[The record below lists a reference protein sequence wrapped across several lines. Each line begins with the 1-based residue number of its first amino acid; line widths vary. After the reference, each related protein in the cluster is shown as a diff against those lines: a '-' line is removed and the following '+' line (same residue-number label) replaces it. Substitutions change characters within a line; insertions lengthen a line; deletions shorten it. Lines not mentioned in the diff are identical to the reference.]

1 MQQKNISLSTQEA
14 SIMNTFEMFES
25 NIQIR
30 LPENWNQ
37 FDNKFVKRPPN
48 VSPVNRLRRGRG
60 DI

>member
-37 FDNKFVKRPPN
+37 FDNKFVKRPLMY
-48 VSPVNRLRRGRG
+48 RLLTDFVVGEM
-60 DI
+60 I